1 MKFLSRSE
9 ELVLLMIAKIEG
21 DVYGVLLREHLEKV
35 TGKYWSIG
43 SVYVPLDRLET
54 KGFVRSYTGEASSK
68 RGGRSKRLYEITD
81 EGLRQLEEVQ
91 SLYEKMISYNPL
103 ASE

>member
-9 ELVLLMIAKIEG
+9 ELVLMMISKVEG
-21 DVYGVLLREHLEKV
+21 DVYGVLLKEHLEKV

-43 SVYVPLDRLET
+43 SVYVPLDRLES
-54 KGFVRSYTGEASSK
+54 KGFVKSYTGEASSK

-81 EGLRQLEEVQ
+81 EGRQQLTEAQ
-91 SLYEKMISYNPL
+91 SLYEKMASYQPL
-103 ASE
+103 V

>member
-9 ELVLLMIAKIEG
+9 ELVLMMISKIEG
-21 DVYGVLLREHLEKV
+21 EIYGVLLKEHLEKV

-68 RGGRSKRLYEITD
+68 RGGRSKRLYEITT
-81 EGLRQLEEVQ
+81 EGLNQLKESQ
-91 SLYEKMISYNPL
+91 LLYEKMNSYNPVI
-103 ASE
+103 SE

>member
-9 ELVLLMIAKIEG
+9 ELVLMMISKIEG
-21 DVYGVLLREHLEKV
+21 DVYGVLLKEHLEKV

-43 SVYVPLDRLET
+43 SVYVPLDRLES
-54 KGFVRSYTGEASSK
+54 KGFVKSYTGEASSK

-81 EGLRQLEEVQ
+81 EGRQQLVEAQ
-91 SLYEKMISYNPL
+91 SLYEKMASYQPL
-103 ASE
+103 V